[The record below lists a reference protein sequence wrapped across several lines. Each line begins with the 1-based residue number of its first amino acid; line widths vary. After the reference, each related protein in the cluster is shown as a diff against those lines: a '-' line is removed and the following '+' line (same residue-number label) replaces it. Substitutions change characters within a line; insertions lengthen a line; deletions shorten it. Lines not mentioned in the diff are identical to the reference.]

1 MNKNKLNLL
10 INDCINIEKN
20 IDEINKIKEKIKK
33 CNSNKTT
40 KIKFNQNE
48 DEINIFIE
56 IIGKIINIEF
66 KYKFKNCQTNI
77 KEERKYNV
85 TGDNENILTKTGT
98 DYNWTGTICEY
109 DLNEIKEYKWKIKIL
124 NSKRKQ
130 IIVGVAQSDFD
141 INFLHII
148 LMDSIYFTIMMI
160 HFFFLVHLLIIITKK
175 QI

>member
-1 MNKNKLNLL
+1 M
-10 INDCINIEKN
+10 
-20 IDEINKIKEKIKK
+20 
-33 CNSNKTT
+33 
-40 KIKFNQNE
+40 
-48 DEINIFIE
+48 
-56 IIGKIINIEF
+56 
-66 KYKFKNCQTNI
+66 
-77 KEERKYNV
+77 
-85 TGDNENILTKTGT
+85 LTKTGT
-98 DYNWTGTICEY
+98 DYNWTGNICEY